1 MACREALR
9 LVTMLANRWIAR
21 SWPVGRRCGLLP
33 CWQIGGLPGHGL
45 SGGAEACYHAGKSV
59 DCPVMACREAL
70 RPVTML
76 ANRWIARSWPVGRRC
91 GLLPCWQ
98 IGGLPGHGLSGGA
111 AACYHAGKSVDCPV
125 MACREALR
133 PVTMLANRWIA
144 RSWPVGRR

>member
-9 LVTMLANRWIAR
+9 PVTMLANRWIARTASREALWPLSMLANRWIAR

-76 ANRWIARSWPVGRRC
+76 ANRSIART
-91 GLLPCWQ
+91 
-98 IGGLPGHGLSGGA
+98 A
-111 AACYHAGKSVDCPV
+111 F
-125 MACREALR
+125 REALSEAFSDFQGQIDA
-133 PVTMLANRWIA
+133 PLTAEA
-144 RSWPVGRR
+144 